1 MTLTPKEISLLN
13 DLKSS
18 EQLCIEKYTKG
29 KLEACDSAL
38 KDLFSSICST
48 EESHLG
54 TINRIL
60 GGEQVEMMAAPTAT
74 SQSFTAPPSV
84 CDKAAKDRDAFLCK
98 DALAME
104 KHVSSMYNVSIFE
117 FNSPTLRDTLA
128 HIQKEEQNHGQ
139 QLYQYLSQNNMYG
152 AV

>member
-18 EQLCIEKYTKG
+18 EQLCIEKYSKG
-29 KLEACDSAL
+29 KREACDSAL
-38 KDLFSSICST
+38 QELFSSICSA
-48 EESHLG
+48 EESHLA

-60 GGEQVEMMAAPTAT
+60 GGEQVEMMAAPTAA
-74 SQSFTAPPSV
+74 SQSFSAPPSI

-104 KHVSSMYNVSIFE
+104 KHVSSMYDVSIFE
-117 FNSPTLRDTLA
+117 FNSPTLRDTLS

-139 QLYQYLSQNNMYG
+139 QLYQYLSQNNMYS
-152 AV
+152 